1 MLDKLRLVEDKYME
15 LEQRSM
21 QPDFYSDPKQA
32 ARLLK
37 EQKDLEPVVT
47 AYRSYHH
54 RYHSRSR

>member
-47 AYRSYHH
+47 AYRSYCKT
-54 RYHSRSR
+54 